1 MAGPYLGYYP
11 NAGKCWLVTKP
22 DKEETARSIVEETA
36 INITT
41 EGRKHLGAALGSR
54 SYLEQSVNGIVEEWV
69 GQVTKLA
76 EFALSQPQAITGH
89 YCTQGERELLALP
102 VRMGGMGLTNPSQ
115 EAASEYVAFVTISG
129 PLAQRIKSQVHE
141 PPDETEIHAAQRE
154 ICQVKNRYLKE
165 KRDQVKGSV
174 SGKTLRAVDL
184 ATQKGASSWLSIV
197 PIRDMNFDL
206 NKSEFRDAVKLRYD
220 WDVPDMPS
228 VCVCG
233 NHFNVDHAMICKRGG
248 FVIQRH
254 NELRDLQAEMLRM
267 VCSGVETEPVLQDI
281 TGEELNRGA
290 NTDLN
295 QIYRQHETEKKRQY
309 ASRVLEVEQA
319 TFTPLVFSTT
329 GGMAAEC
336 KRYHSRLAELLATK
350 KGESYATTMSWIR
363 ARVSFALLGSALLCL
378 RGSRAKRR
386 NPPRIAGH

>member
-1 MAGPYLGYYP
+1 
-11 NAGKCWLVTKP
+11 
-22 DKEETARSIVEETA
+22 
-36 INITT
+36 
-41 EGRKHLGAALGSR
+41 
-54 SYLEQSVNGIVEEWV
+54 
-69 GQVTKLA
+69 VTKLA
-76 EFALSQPQAITGH
+76 EFALSQPQACYAAFTYGLKHRWTYFLRTLPDLEDLLAPLERAIADVLIPSITGD

-115 EAASEYVAFVTISG
+115 EAAS
-129 PLAQRIKSQVHE
+129 
-141 PPDETEIHAAQRE
+141 
-154 ICQVKNRYLKE
+154 VKNRYLKD
-165 KRDQVKGSV
+165 KLDQVKGSV
-174 SGKTLRAVDL
+174 SRKTLRAVDL
-184 ATQKGASSWLSIV
+184 ATQKGASSWLTV
-197 PIRDMNFDL
+197 LPIRDMNFDL
-206 NKSEFRDAVKLRYD
+206 NKSEFRYAVKLKYD

-228 VCVCG
+228 VCVCED
-233 NHFNVDHAMICKRGG
+233 HFNVDHAMICKRSG

-267 VCSGVETEPVLQDI
+267 VCNGVETEPVLQDI

-290 NTDLN
+290 NTAPDARLDIVAREFWERQRSAFFDVRICNPNADSYRDMDLN

-309 ASRVLEVEQA
+309 ASRVLEVEKA
-319 TFTPLVFSTT
+319 IFTPLVFSTT

-363 ARVSFALLGSALLCL
+363 ARVSFALLRSALLCL

-386 NPPRIAGH
+386 IHLELPDIDFDIERGHANIR